1 MIGFYNY
8 TVILTYIGM
17 IFGLFGIANAFEGN
31 IIAAII
37 FLMLSAVC
45 DMFDGKIART
55 MKRTK
60 QEKRFGI
67 QIDSLS
73 DFLCFGVL
81 PASIGYN
88 IGMNK
93 WYLIPIL
100 IYYVLCALIRLAY
113 YNVMEEE
120 RQNKTEKDLEMC
132 TGLPVPPSAF
142 IFPVMYLVCTI
153 LKVNPVYVYS
163 VAMLIVATL
172 FIKKFQIKKL
182 KLKGLL
188 IMIALG
194 LIVLGL
200 LLYFS

>member
-17 IFGLFGIANAFEGN
+17 IFGLFGIVSAFERN
-31 IIAAII
+31 IIGAIL

-73 DFLCFGVL
+73 DFLCFGIL

-88 IGMNK
+88 IGMTK

-100 IYYVLCALIRLAY
+100 IYYVICALIRLAY
-113 YNVMEEE
+113 FNVMEEE
-120 RQNKTEKDLEMC
+120 RQDKSKKDLEIC

-142 IFPVMYLVCTI
+142 VFPVMYLVCTI
-153 LKVNPVYVYS
+153 LKITPVHTYS
-163 VAMLIVATL
+163 ITMLIVATL
-172 FIKKFQIKKL
+172 FIKKFHIKKL
-182 KLKGLL
+182 QLKGLL
-188 IMIALG
+188 VMITLG

>member
-17 IFGLFGIANAFEGN
+17 IFGLCGVISSFSGN
-31 IIAAII
+31 IMPAII

-81 PASIGYN
+81 PAMIGYN
-88 IGMNK
+88 IGMK
-93 WYLIPIL
+93 EWYFFPAI
-100 IYYVLCALIRLAY
+100 IYYVLAALIRLAY

-120 RQNKTEKDLEMC
+120 RQDKTEKDIEMC

-142 IFPVMYLVCTI
+142 IFPVIYLICKIFNFEVEW
-153 LKVNPVYVYS
+153 VYTAV
-163 VAMLIVATL
+163 MLIVATL
-172 FIKKFQIKKL
+172 FIKRFSIKKL
-182 KLKGLL
+182 QLKGLL
-188 IMIALG
+188 VM
-194 LIVLGL
+194 IVLGL
-200 LLYFS
+200 GVLALLFMFS